1 MSRSNSQES
10 KRSGTERAAILL
22 LSLGEAE
29 ATEVMKHMG
38 AKDVQ
43 RIGAAMTQ
51 LANISRAEVT
61 DVLNEFTSKLESQTS
76 LGVGVDDYLRK
87 VLIGALGEDKAGGV
101 IDRILFGR
109 SSKGL
114 EALKWMDSRA
124 VAELI
129 RQEHPQIISIVLAY
143 LDADQSA
150 EILAVFPEWLRADVI
165 MRIATLDGIQPSALH
180 ELDEVIEKQFAGKT
194 GALKTSII
202 GGVKTAAQ
210 IMNFMDSSQESTLID
225 NIRKVDD
232 ALGGKI
238 QDLMFVFGDLVEI
251 DDRGMQEVLRAV
263 PGEKLLIAMKG
274 ADDELKSKIFK
285 NMSQRAAEMLKDD
298 LESRGPVRLSEVEG
312 AQKEILATVRKMSEA
327 GTIQLGGKGEE
338 FVWPRRRATNCPAST
353 AWPCRDAGPAR
364 LLASSKKS
372 SVARTKR
379 HLRRVAPTA
388 WPRPKEKCVRSCNSC
403 RLASSA
409 SMPSWPRWLSRCS
422 SSMPRSKIS
431 CCNWL

>member
-1 MSRSNSQES
+1 MSREKAET
-10 KRSGTERAAILL
+10 KRNGTERAAILL

-51 LANISRAEVT
+51 LQNISRQEVQG
-61 DVLNEFTSKLESQTS
+61 VLAEFTSELEEKTA
-76 LGVGVDDYLRK
+76 LGIGVDDYLRK

-114 EALKWMDSRA
+114 EALKWMDARA

-150 EILAVFPEWLRADVI
+150 EILSQFPDWLRADVI
-165 MRIATLDGIQPSALH
+165 MRIATLDGIQPTALH

-194 GALKTSII
+194 GALKTSVI
-202 GGVKTAAQ
+202 GGIKTAAQ
-210 IMNFMDSSQESTLID
+210 IMNFLDSSQETVLIE

-232 ALGGKI
+232 SLGGKI
-238 QDLMFVFGDLVEI
+238 QDLMFVFGDLVDI

-263 PGEKLLIAMKG
+263 PGEKLLLAMKG
-274 ADDELKSKIFK
+274 ADDELKSKIFR

-298 LESRGPVRLSEVEG
+298 LDSRGPVRLSEVEA
-312 AQKEILATVRKMSEA
+312 AQKEILLQVRKMAEA

-338 FVWPRRRATNCPAST
+338 FV
-353 AWPCRDAGPAR
+353 
-364 LLASSKKS
+364 
-372 SVARTKR
+372 
-379 HLRRVAPTA
+379 
-388 WPRPKEKCVRSCNSC
+388 
-403 RLASSA
+403 
-409 SMPSWPRWLSRCS
+409 
-422 SSMPRSKIS
+422 
-431 CCNWL
+431 

>member
-1 MSRSNSQES
+1 MSREKSET
-10 KRSGTERAAILL
+10 KRNGTERAAILL

-51 LANISRAEVT
+51 LQNISRQEVQA
-61 DVLNEFTSKLESQTS
+61 VLGEFTSELEEKTA
-76 LGVGVDDYLRK
+76 LGIGVDDYLRK

-150 EILAVFPEWLRADVI
+150 EILQQFPEWLRADVI
-165 MRIATLDGIQPSALH
+165 MRIATLDGIQPTALH

-210 IMNFMDSSQESTLID
+210 IMNFLDSSQETTLIE

-263 PGEKLLIAMKG
+263 PGEKLLLAMKG
-274 ADDELKSKIFK
+274 ADDELKQKIFR

-298 LESRGPVRLSEVEG
+298 LESRGPVRLSEVEA
-312 AQKEILATVRKMSEA
+312 AQKEILLQVRKMAEA
-327 GTIQLGGKGEE
+327 GTVQLGGKGEE
-338 FVWPRRRATNCPAST
+338 FV
-353 AWPCRDAGPAR
+353 
-364 LLASSKKS
+364 
-372 SVARTKR
+372 
-379 HLRRVAPTA
+379 
-388 WPRPKEKCVRSCNSC
+388 
-403 RLASSA
+403 
-409 SMPSWPRWLSRCS
+409 
-422 SSMPRSKIS
+422 
-431 CCNWL
+431 